1 MKSYESHSQ
10 ASVIGVAPDYTL
22 CEREVLDKTAS
33 FQSNGAVLV
42 LDAHSYAVIGMS
54 QNWVSVSGIHTEGQW
69 PYVEFLLSDLL
80 AVPDELSHVE
90 DQIKLLKPTATLV
103 RQRKPFELQA
113 VRSGD
118 FIFVE
123 WIPTGHFQ
131 LPTDRNFQTPRPTP
145 ASVKASRLNLYQ
157 TLQDFCVHLQ
167 EAMGLDRVMIYQ
179 FDAQQAGDVV
189 AESCR
194 SDWTPYLGLHYP
206 ATDIPA
212 VARQLYLK
220 VPSRQVY
227 DAMCPPVAL
236 LTLAEHP
243 ASSLDLTACSLR
255 SVSPY
260 HLEYLQ
266 NMGVRSSLSIA
277 IVYQGELWGLLSC
290 HHGQP
295 LSFPMAMRQYV
306 LETVGLLQAC
316 LTDWYHYQEELDAGY
331 VQRMYQAQVQQI
343 QLLDPQEHV
352 EILESLL
359 LGNYGLESVL
369 HAHAAAIYADGVI
382 AATGNIP
389 DEAWLHDFVKAWREC
404 PNAEH
409 PDLFVSN
416 HLSEDSPIPAD
427 FSPETSGMMALR
439 VSASPEIIL
448 FSFRQE
454 SLHEVHW
461 GGNPYV
467 IQEPGK
473 PLSPRRS
480 FQLWK
485 ETVLN
490 HARSWSDLD
499 VACIKGFAQFL
510 TDQFSPELLKS
521 ILKEGTRTLAQQIRQ
536 HTYIARALINGVQS
550 GIAMAILE
558 STDTPSTLLH
568 MNQSLQSIFAMPMAD
583 AVTEN
588 RSVDEVL
595 SHLGLTQAQIQTLSG
610 IPQRM
615 NVWSPRLGHRVV
627 KMTRRNLLSLYDTQ
641 TRYAIV
647 AFQFFDITAEE
658 RIESSLRAA
667 HRQVDQADA
676 AKLKFLT
683 HTSNELLSPLKR
695 VLALSEG
702 LHEEL
707 ETMALDDLALYTEQM
722 SHAHKH
728 MLNRVEQLLFFARS
742 ASGHVLLDLEK
753 VDLYALLNESMQ
765 WLHDFSRKQEVNI
778 RLDPVTDPLWVSG
791 NKQALQHM
799 LVNLL
804 DNAVRYSQSGATVH
818 CRLRLD
824 AHGERVFVDIEDQ
837 GKGMSEHELAQV
849 FTPFYSGEQPYRSGQ
864 HQEGSGLGLTL
875 VKHIVEAHRGH
886 LDLQSAVNRG
896 TQVSIALPQRQS
908 QERLELSMP
917 YYGS

>member
-1 MKSYESHSQ
+1 MNPHNSPSPTT
-10 ASVIGVAPDYTL
+10 VIGVVPDYTR
-22 CEREVLDKTAS
+22 CEQEVLDKTGS

-42 LDAHSYAVIGMS
+42 LDAHSYSVIGMS
-54 QNWVSVSGIHTEGQW
+54 QNWPAISGMHTEGQW

-80 AVPDELSHVE
+80 AAPDELAQVGSQV
-90 DQIKLLKPTATLV
+90 KLLKPMTTLI

-113 VRSGD
+113 VRSGEMI
-118 FIFVE
+118 FIE

-131 LPTDRNFQTPRPTP
+131 LPANRRFQSQRPSP
-145 ASVKASRLNLYQ
+145 EAVKASRRNLYQ
-157 TLQDFCVHLQ
+157 TLQDFCIHLQ
-167 EAMGLDRVMIYQ
+167 EALGLDRVMIYQ

-243 ASSLDLTACSLR
+243 AAALDLTACSLR

-295 LSFPMAMRQYV
+295 LSFPMAVREYA
-306 LETVGLLQAC
+306 LETVGLLQTC
-316 LTDWYHYQEELDAGY
+316 LADWYDYQQALDASY
-331 VQRMYQAQVQQI
+331 VDRMYQAQQQQI
-343 QLLDPQEHV
+343 SALDPQEHV

-369 HAHAAAIYADGVI
+369 HAHAAAIYAEGVI

-389 DEAWLHDFVKAWREC
+389 SEAWLQDFVKTWRQS
-404 PNAEH
+404 PHPEH
-409 PDLFVSN
+409 PDLFVSD

-427 FSPETSGMMALR
+427 FSPETSGMMALQ
-439 VSASPEIIL
+439 VSTSPDIVL
-448 FSFRQE
+448 FAFRQE

-461 GGNPYV
+461 GGNPHV

-490 HARSWSDLD
+490 HARPWSDLD

-510 TDQFSPELLKS
+510 RDQFSPTLLKT
-521 ILKEGTRTLAQQIRQ
+521 ILKEGTRTLAQHIRQ
-536 HTYIARALINGVQS
+536 HTYIARALTNGVQS

-558 STDTPSTLLH
+558 ATDTPSTLLH
-568 MNQSLQSIFAMPMAD
+568 MNQSLQNIFAMPLAE
-583 AVTEN
+583 AVTQN
-588 RSVDEVL
+588 RSVDDVL
-595 SHLGLTQAQIQTLSG
+595 SHLGLTETQIHALNG

-627 KMTRRNLLSLYDTQ
+627 KMTRRNLLSLYDAQ
-641 TRYAIV
+641 ARYAIV

-683 HTSNELLSPLKR
+683 HTSNELLAPLKR
-695 VLALSEG
+695 VLSLSEG

-707 ETMALDDLALYTEQM
+707 ESMALDDLALYTEQM

-742 ASGHVLLDLEK
+742 ASGHVLLDLEN
-753 VDLYALLNESMQ
+753 VDVFALFRESMQ
-765 WLHDFSRKQEVNI
+765 WLQDFARKQEVNI
-778 RLDPVTDPLWVSG
+778 KLEPVAEPLWVSG

-799 LVNLL
+799 MVNLL
-804 DNAVRYSQSGATVH
+804 DNAVRYSQSGATVR

-824 AHGERVFVDIEDQ
+824 ANGERVFVDIEDQ

-864 HQEGSGLGLTL
+864 HQEGAGLGLTL

-908 QERLELSMP
+908 QKHLELSMP